1 MYGVFRVAHTLVSR
15 VDTMTMLHKIRRR
28 LPPPLFWWNMLLI
41 SKLATICQNATLVDE
56 SARLES
62 GEEDSP
68 VLVDDKGM
76 CKFQ

>member
-1 MYGVFRVAHTLVSR
+1 
-15 VDTMTMLHKIRRR
+15 MTM
-28 LPPPLFWWNMLLI
+28 LI

-56 SARLES
+56 SARLDS
-62 GEEDSP
+62 NEEDSP